1 MKCYNYANWM
11 YVSIHA
17 SVKDATYFQKVFL
30 PYLGVSIHASV
41 KDATPISIHQRSRS
55 SFNPRICKRCDYLVL
70 VLVAVL
76 FCFNPRIC
84 KRCDALSVVAALT
97 KLCFNPRICKRCDLM
112 LSTVGGIYSRF
123 NPRICKRCDMVNLFG
138 CLAVLL
144 FQSTHL

>member
-55 SFNPRICKRCDYLVL
+55 SFNPRICKRCDDMAEWY
-70 VLVAVL
+70 
-76 FCFNPRIC
+76 NRIERVSIHASV
-84 KRCDALSVVAALT
+84 KDA
-97 KLCFNPRICKRCDLM
+97 
-112 LSTVGGIYSRF
+112 
-123 NPRICKRCDMVNLFG
+123 
-138 CLAVLL
+138 
-144 FQSTHL
+144 THCQ